1 MWRRRL
7 TDYVKTRKHYHFEFQ
22 CPFAFAKCKKI
33 SISNENFFFHKLLAK
48 TEPNMK
54 LNCVEKN
61 SERKRKSGKNEKNRA
76 NGKKKIGEV

>member
-22 CPFAFAKCKKI
+22 CPFAFAKCKIKFPFQTRI
-33 SISNENFFFHKLLAK
+33 FFFHKLLAK

-54 LNCVEKN
+54 LICVEKN
-61 SERKRKSGKNEKNRA
+61 SERKRKNEKNRA